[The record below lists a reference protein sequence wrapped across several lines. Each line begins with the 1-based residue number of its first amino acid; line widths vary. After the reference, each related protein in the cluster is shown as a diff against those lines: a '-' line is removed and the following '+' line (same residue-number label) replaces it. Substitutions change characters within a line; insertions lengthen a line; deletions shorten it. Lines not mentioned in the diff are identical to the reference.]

1 MSIII
6 DLVIIAIFALCI
18 FFGYHKGLTGSLLKI
33 VSFVLALAIAFILFK
48 PVSNLVIDNT
58 NWDENLEQAIRQSIL
73 KEEENTQGN
82 QAETKQS
89 MPDVMMNYINEA
101 VENAGNEAKSAI
113 VDATARDLSVTIIN
127 IAVAIVLFIISKIIL
142 LFIKGLANL
151 LTKLPVIKQ
160 FDKLGGIIY
169 GLLQSL
175 VILYIA
181 FAVISLF
188 SPMMETTGI
197 IEGIKKS
204 YIGSM
209 MYNNNLLLKIIF

>member
-6 DLVIIAIFALCI
+6 DLVIVAIIALCI
-18 FFGYHKGLTGSLLKI
+18 LLGYRKGLTGSLLKI
-33 VSFVLALAIAFILFK
+33 VSFVLALIIAFILFK
-48 PVSNLVIDNT
+48 PVSNFVIDNT

-73 KEEENTQGN
+73 KQEESKDDKEQTN
-82 QAETKQS
+82 QS

-101 VENAGNEAKSAI
+101 VENAGNEAKNAI
-113 VDATARDLSVTIIN
+113 IDATARDLSVTIIN
-127 IAVAIVLFIISKIIL
+127 VAVAIVLFIISKIIL

-160 FDKLGGIIY
+160 FDKLGGILY

-175 VILYIA
+175 VIIYII
-181 FAVISLF
+181 FAIISLF
-188 SPMMETTGI
+188 SPMMDGTGI

-204 YIGSM
+204 FIGSM
-209 MYNNNLLLKIIF
+209 MYDNNLLLKIIF

>member
-6 DLVIIAIFALCI
+6 DLVIVAIIALCI
-18 FFGYHKGLTGSLLKI
+18 LLGYRKGLTGSLLKI
-33 VSFVLALAIAFILFK
+33 VSFVLALIIAFILFK
-48 PVSNLVIDNT
+48 PVSNFVIDNT

-73 KEEENTQGN
+73 KQEESKDDKEQTN
-82 QAETKQS
+82 QS

-101 VENAGNEAKSAI
+101 VENAGNEAKNAI
-113 VDATARDLSVTIIN
+113 IDATARDLSVTIIN
-127 IAVAIVLFIISKIIL
+127 VAVAIVLFIISKIIL

-160 FDKLGGIIY
+160 FDKLGGILF

-175 VILYIA
+175 IIIYII
-181 FAVISLF
+181 FAIISLF
-188 SPMMETTGI
+188 SPMMDGTGI

-204 YIGSM
+204 FIGSM
-209 MYNNNLLLKIIF
+209 MYDNNLLLKIIF

>member
-6 DLVIIAIFALCI
+6 DLVIVAIIALCI
-18 FFGYHKGLTGSLLKI
+18 LLGYRKGLTGSLLKI
-33 VSFVLALAIAFILFK
+33 VSFVLALIIAFILFK
-48 PVSNLVIDNT
+48 PVSNFVIDNT

-73 KEEENTQGN
+73 EQEETPKEDKEQ
-82 QAETKQS
+82 TKQS

-101 VENAGNEAKSAI
+101 VENAGNEAKNAI
-113 VDATARDLSVTIIN
+113 IDATARDISVTIIN
-127 IAVAIVLFIISKIIL
+127 VAVAIVLFIISKIIL

-160 FDKLGGIIY
+160 FDKLGGILF

-175 VILYIA
+175 IIIYII
-181 FAVISLF
+181 FAIISLF
-188 SPMMETTGI
+188 SPMMDGTGI

-204 YIGSM
+204 FIGSM
-209 MYNNNLLLKIIF
+209 MYDNNLLLKIIF

>member
-6 DLVIIAIFALCI
+6 DLVIVAIIALCI
-18 FFGYHKGLTGSLLKI
+18 LLGYRKGLTGSLLKI
-33 VSFVLALAIAFILFK
+33 VSFVLALILAFILFK
-48 PVSNLVIDNT
+48 PVSNFVIDNT

-73 KEEENTQGN
+73 KQEESKDDKEQTN
-82 QAETKQS
+82 QS

-101 VENAGNEAKSAI
+101 VENAGNEAKNAI
-113 VDATARDLSVTIIN
+113 IDATARDLSVTIIN
-127 IAVAIVLFIISKIIL
+127 VAVAIVLFIISKIIL

-160 FDKLGGIIY
+160 FDKLGGILY

-175 VILYIA
+175 VIIYII
-181 FAVISLF
+181 FAIISF
-188 SPMMETTGI
+188 VSPMMDGTGI

-204 YIGSM
+204 FIGSM
-209 MYNNNLLLKIIF
+209 MYDNNLLLKIIF